1 MRGQAKDPGGVPEMP
16 GPRQKSG
23 LLLRWLRMGR
33 LEISA
38 APRVQGVQRTR
49 QGAPMRAQ
57 LVLGL
62 RATNPPCKASRHKDI
77 DMQVEHGARNH
88 RDRRGWSTSKAPRR
102 SAPVFAVPAHA
113 VAQRT
118 RRTGQATAR
127 TAPTVGAEVDLP
139 GI

>member
-1 MRGQAKDPGGVPEMP
+1 MP

-23 LLLRWLRMGR
+23 LLLRWPGMGR
-33 LEISA
+33 PKIRA
-38 APRVQGVQRTR
+38 APRVQGARRTQ

-62 RATNPPCKASRHKDI
+62 RATNPPCKASRHKVI
-77 DMQVEHGARNH
+77 DMQVERSACNPREG
-88 RDRRGWSTSKAPRR
+88 RGWSTSMAPRR
-102 SAPVFAVPAHA
+102 SMTVFAVPAHA
-113 VAQRT
+113 AAQRT
-118 RRTGQATAR
+118 RRTGQATAL